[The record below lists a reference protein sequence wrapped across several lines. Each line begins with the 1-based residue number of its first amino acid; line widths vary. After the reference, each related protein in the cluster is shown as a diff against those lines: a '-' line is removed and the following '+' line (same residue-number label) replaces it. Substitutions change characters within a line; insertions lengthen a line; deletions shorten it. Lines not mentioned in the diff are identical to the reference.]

1 MQREKR
7 QGNIFSEAG
16 GGIVS
21 YAVRRPLSG
30 RAVLTKD
37 LPADM

>member
-16 GGIVS
+16 AALNEKGESIVS
-21 YAVRRPLSG
+21 YAVRRPL
-30 RAVLTKD
+30 
-37 LPADM
+37 

>member
-16 GGIVS
+16 GAALNEKGESIVS
-21 YAVRRPLSG
+21 YAVRRPL
-30 RAVLTKD
+30 
-37 LPADM
+37 